1 MIQSKEILD
10 IYRKFWAD
18 YNRSYGTE
26 GFNVSD
32 LPEELRECL
41 DKYHKLHPKSC
52 TPAVIRELYVEYL
65 KAIEPDFVADDR
77 CSPTIDLICQ
87 RVARSADFNAQ
98 SHTYSLEKGIV
109 LLGGIGSGKTLLMR
123 GLVKLYGFFDY
134 SLTMLPT
141 YRLTEVFQ
149 KDGVKVYGSFLNSD
163 LKDVRPTTDNLI
175 LDDMGAETVVSH
187 FGQVTNVVAEVL
199 LRRYDEAQITF
210 GTSNLDQ
217 KSLRNYYGE
226 RVWSRMKSM
235 FNFIELKGD
244 DRRK

>member
-1 MIQSKEILD
+1 MIQTKEILD
-10 IYRKFWAD
+10 IYRKFRAEYYYFGNIRD
-18 YNRSYGTE
+18 KVTE
-26 GFNVSD
+26 
-32 LPEELRECL
+32 LPTELRECL
-41 DKYHKLHPKSC
+41 DKDHKLHPKSC

-87 RVARSADFNAQ
+87 RVARSADFNQQ
-98 SHTYSLEKGIV
+98 SHTYSLEKGIM

-134 SLTMLPT
+134 YLTILPT

-149 KDGVKVYGSFLNSD
+149 KDGVKVYGRFLNYD
-163 LKDVRPTTDNLI
+163 ITTDNLI

-187 FGQVTNVVAEVL
+187 FGQVTNVVSEVL

-217 KSLRNYYGE
+217 KSLRSYYGE
-226 RVWSRMKSM
+226 RVWSRMRSM